1 LIDRLLDG
9 EFTTYGLQVL
19 AFAMLDDEERHDPM
33 VRIFPKVTKCTFHNF
48 GASGTIQ
55 QFDGL
60 CILPINMIND
70 KIYIGIWFWLFILLL
85 LSIGFMVYRI
95 VTLASPRFRIA
106 YLKAIS
112 PSLSTRTCQFLRFNL
127 GFGDWLILVMMSQH
141 LDIKLFTEIL
151 KEIKN
156 VSFNNQRSVSTNVD
170 IFCTSDS
177 EREENFIPGD
187 RDQLRPPPITPLK
200 GSPRSMIRN
209 NSFMKKSSTTTNLVK
224 QLGIDPIIIQEMIA
238 DGYDPTQMEEWQRF
252 RNQTIGDS
260 AMLSAQNKVCS
271 DETSRMRSDSDAFR
285 ITS

>member
-1 LIDRLLDG
+1 
-9 EFTTYGLQVL
+9 
-19 AFAMLDDEERHDPM
+19 MLVMESKQ
-33 VRIFPKVTKCTFHNF
+33 FP
-48 GASGTIQ
+48 
-55 QFDGL
+55 
-60 CILPINMIND
+60 
-70 KIYIGIWFWLFILLL
+70 
-85 LSIGFMVYRI
+85 RI

-112 PSLSTRTCQFLRFNL
+112 PSLSTRTCQFLRYVDISTSVIKHILDARFNL

-200 GSPRSMIRN
+200 GSPRSVIRN
-209 NSFMKKSSTTTNLVK
+209 NSFMKKVK
-224 QLGIDPIIIQEMIA
+224 
-238 DGYDPTQMEEWQRF
+238 
-252 RNQTIGDS
+252 N
-260 AMLSAQNKVCS
+260 
-271 DETSRMRSDSDAFR
+271 
-285 ITS
+285 